1 LTPIFLFIS
10 IILAIIIG
18 DSLIIFASPED
29 RPFYSNW
36 VLVINSFL
44 AASIATYITLRDREI
59 AGRLKVNVLL
69 LAGLALWTVSNIIWA
84 YYEIVLDV
92 ASPMPSWADFF
103 LLSAYFILIA
113 RFLIEYKTL
122 AKKPSTNFRV
132 CSGILVSIFF
142 AYIIYIS
149 IDLSVL
155 STPRG
160 WILLAVTIAYPIF
173 NSILLLTAVMILV
186 SVIKEGKENQL
197 HIRWVCELF
206 GFLAVVIG
214 DSWFS
219 IIVLTGFL
227 DQLWMSAL
235 LLSAHYLIIAGGLIW
250 YLKFESRSDK
260 TIDPKAGHKK
270 PITLKGKNVVVP
282 LIVGL
287 SLSLLV
293 PIYWMYS
300 SNSSDKF
307 SSSSSYLGV
316 NVINQNI
323 TVVPIGAITSLTG
336 AWSSGGKAIEVAL
349 GMAQNDVNTYLAQ
362 KNSTLRV
369 DLLVEDSK
377 TDPNEAIHAIERLA
391 RKGVKIVIG
400 PATSSA
406 VMAVKDFADKN
417 DIILISPSS
426 TSPALSIPDD
436 NLLRFVPD
444 DSNQGVF
451 IARKMW
457 DDGIRAIVPMW
468 REDTFGSGLTNQTKE
483 SFEKLG
489 GVVLDEVKYHP
500 YVGHFASSLHRV
512 NFIIWNKYLKELS
525 SIVYNATQNYGNT
538 RVAVY
543 LVSYDEVTPILIHAI
558 YDEGLSRVT
567 WYGSDSSAQN
577 LQVIRNHDSGQFAKT
592 VNFTNPLY
600 SIESENNKKL
610 EVLES
615 RLKSRLH
622 EPGSATYPALA
633 YDAFWVAA
641 VTSEKIM
648 NQSNVDTRYLRDL
661 ITSTAESHEGIS
673 GEIRL
678 NENGDRLDSSYDLW
692 TVTQPR
698 DNSSEMF
705 EWKQS

>member
-1 LTPIFLFIS
+1 M
-10 IILAIIIG
+10 
-18 DSLIIFASPED
+18 
-29 RPFYSNW
+29 
-36 VLVINSFL
+36 
-44 AASIATYITLRDREI
+44 RDRKI

-84 YYEIVLDV
+84 YYEIILDV

-103 LLSAYFILIA
+103 LLSAYFILVA

-122 AKKPSTNFRV
+122 AKKPTTNFRIY
-132 CSGILVSIFF
+132 SGILVSIFF

-149 IDLSVL
+149 VDLSVL

-173 NSILLLTAVMILV
+173 NSILFLTAVMILV

-250 YLKFESRSDK
+250 YLKFESRSGK
-260 TIDPKAGHKK
+260 TTDLKDDPKK
-270 PITLKGKNVVVP
+270 PISLKGKSVVLP
-282 LIVGL
+282 LIIGL
-287 SLSLLV
+287 TLSLLV

-307 SSSSSYLGV
+307 SSSSSYIRDNGM
-316 NVINQNI
+316 NQNI

-336 AWSSGGKAIEVAL
+336 AWSSGGKAIGIAL
-349 GMAQNDVNTYLAQ
+349 EMAQNDVNTYLAQ

-377 TDPNEAIHAIERLA
+377 TDPNEAIHALERLA

-400 PATSSA
+400 PATSPA
-406 VMAVKDFADKN
+406 VMAVKDFTNKN

-436 NLLRFVPD
+436 NILRFVPD

-483 SFEKLG
+483 SFERLG

-500 YVGHFASSLHRV
+500 YVGHFASSLHRI

-525 SIVYNATQNYGNT
+525 SIVYNATQNYGDT

-558 YDEGLSRVT
+558 YDEGLARVA

-615 RLKSRLH
+615 KLKSRLH

-641 VTSEKIM
+641 LTSEKIM
-648 NQSNVDTRYLRDL
+648 NHSNVDARYLRNL

-673 GEIRL
+673 GEISL